1 MPGPVPN
8 RTTDLSRERD
18 ANRGGRPPITKGEL
32 RPVVDVLAPDE
43 EWHPI
48 AKHLYLSLAA
58 SGQSD
63 FYQES
68 DWALAWS
75 LCEDLSYYKAMG
87 KRSGQMLQTIYSAM
101 ERLLVT
107 EADRRRVRI
116 ELTEPENEEQ
126 DAAIMKLADYQEGLG
141 VSIND
146 DHEESGS

>member
-63 FYQES
+63 FYQVAVANAMLL
-68 DWALAWS
+68 AL
-75 LCEDLSYYKAMG
+75 DG
-87 KRSGQMLQTIYSAM
+87 KT
-101 ERLLVT
+101 VT
-107 EADRRRVRI
+107 EFD
-116 ELTEPENEEQ
+116 
-126 DAAIMKLADYQEGLG
+126 
-141 VSIND
+141 
-146 DHEESGS
+146 